1 MANEKNN
8 KTKTVKGKSNVVDLN
23 YDPSRARYRP
33 KTEDAG
39 PGGSGANGALP
50 VKKRRQRPDLQRN
63 NFGSEYAE
71 AGDNSRYLRHALAGL
86 DLPPIDISDDKQVAE
101 RLDWYFNHCIEDDM
115 KPTVTGM
122 ANCLGVDK
130 TTLWSWRTG
139 ECRATTHSPLIK
151 KAYKL
156 LEELWESYMLSGK
169 VNPASGIFL
178 GRNHWGYQDK
188 VDVVLSRGDD
198 SEQNISMEALAARYM
213 VDESGTQ
220 NSSDSPVETE
230 FVDH

>member
-1 MANEKNN
+1 M
-8 KTKTVKGKSNVVDLN
+8 TKTTNAQGKPDLN
-23 YDPSRARYRP
+23 YDPRRARYQ
-33 KTEDAG
+33 TDEDRATG
-39 PGGSGANGALP
+39 DPSVP
-50 VKKRRQRPDLQRN
+50 VKRRRNRPDLQ
-63 NFGSEYAE
+63 NFGAEQVE

-86 DLPPIDISDDKQVAE
+86 DLPPIDISDDKQVSE

-122 ANCLGVDK
+122 ANCLGIDK

-139 ECRATTHSPLIK
+139 ECRAKTHSPLIK

-188 VDVVLSRGDD
+188 VDVVVSKGDD
-198 SEQNISMEALAARYM
+198 SDYKPSVDEIAARYM
-213 VDESGTQ
+213 VENTATPDSG
-220 NSSDSPVETE
+220 VETE
-230 FVDH
+230 FTD

>member
-1 MANEKNN
+1 MSDTSKN
-8 KTKTVKGKSNVVDLN
+8 KVDLN
-23 YDPSRARYRP
+23 YDPRRARYQ
-33 KTEDAG
+33 TDEDRATG
-39 PGGSGANGALP
+39 DPSAP
-50 VKKRRQRPDLQRN
+50 VKRRRNRPDLQ
-63 NFGSEYAE
+63 NFGAEQVE

-86 DLPPIDISDDKQVAE
+86 DLPPIDISDDKQVSE

-122 ANCLGVDK
+122 ANCLGIDK

-139 ECRATTHSPLIK
+139 ECRAKTHSPLIK

-188 VDVVLSRGDD
+188 VDVVVSKGDD
-198 SEQNISMEALAARYM
+198 SDYKPSVDAIAARYM
-213 VDESGTQ
+213 VENTADPDSG
-220 NSSDSPVETE
+220 VETE
-230 FVDH
+230 FTD

>member
-1 MANEKNN
+1 MS
-8 KTKTVKGKSNVVDLN
+8 TKPQSNSPCTDLDTATAQNAVK
-23 YDPSRARYRP
+23 
-33 KTEDAG
+33 
-39 PGGSGANGALP
+39 
-50 VKKRRQRPDLQRN
+50 VKRKRNRPDLA
-63 NFGSEYAE
+63 NFGAENVE

-86 DLPPIDISDDKQVAE
+86 DLPPIDISDDKQVSE

-122 ANCLGVDK
+122 ANCLGIDK

-139 ECRATTHSPLIK
+139 ECRASTHSPLIK

-156 LEELWESYMLSGK
+156 LEELWEGYMLSGK

-188 VDVVLSRGDD
+188 VEVVVTPKNDSDEGFSADD
-198 SEQNISMEALAARYM
+198 MAKRYAL
-213 VDESGTQ
+213 DDGNTIEG
-220 NSSDSPVETE
+220 E
-230 FVDH
+230 FVE

>member
-1 MANEKNN
+1 MVQ
-8 KTKTVKGKSNVVDLN
+8 TKQAAKASNAKYLNAQGKPDLN
-23 YDPSRARYRP
+23 YDPSRARYRNN
-33 KTEDAG
+33 EDQSADG
-39 PGGSGANGALP
+39 TSVTA
-50 VKKRRQRPDLQRN
+50 KRKSNRPDLQ
-63 NFGSEYAE
+63 NFGAENVE
-71 AGDNSRYLRHALAGL
+71 AGDNSRYLRHAMAGL

-122 ANCLGVDK
+122 ANCLGIDK

-139 ECRATTHSPLIK
+139 ECRAKTHSPLIK

-156 LEELWESYMLSGK
+156 LEELWESYMLNGK

-188 VDVVLSRGDD
+188 VEVVVGKSED
-198 SEQNISMEALAARYM
+198 SDSKLSMEDMAARYM
-213 VDESGTQ
+213 VENTADADSG
-220 NSSDSPVETE
+220 VETTFAE
-230 FVDH
+230 

>member
-1 MANEKNN
+1 M
-8 KTKTVKGKSNVVDLN
+8 TKLSNTKSPDSDASLQATSERAVK
-23 YDPSRARYRP
+23 
-33 KTEDAG
+33 
-39 PGGSGANGALP
+39 
-50 VKKRRQRPDLQRN
+50 VKRKRNRPDLA
-63 NFGSEYAE
+63 NFGAENVE

-86 DLPPIDISDDKQVAE
+86 DLPPIDISDDKQVSD

-122 ANCLGVDK
+122 ANCLGIDK

-139 ECRATTHSPLIK
+139 ECRASTHSPLIK

-156 LEELWESYMLSGK
+156 LEELWEGYMLSGK

-188 VDVVLSRGDD
+188 VDVVISPASNSESDFSAEDIAKRYALDD
-198 SEQNISMEALAARYM
+198 GN
-213 VDESGTQ
+213 T
-220 NSSDSPVETE
+220 VEGE
-230 FVDH
+230 FAE

>member
-1 MANEKNN
+1 LARNEE
-8 KTKTVKGKSNVVDLN
+8 GYIDS
-23 YDPSRARYRP
+23 
-33 KTEDAG
+33 
-39 PGGSGANGALP
+39 GSAAP
-50 VKKRRQRPDLQRN
+50 VKRKRNRPDLQ
-63 NFGSEYAE
+63 NFGAEHVE

-86 DLPPIDISDDKQVAE
+86 DLPPIDISDDKQVSE

-122 ANCLGVDK
+122 ANCLGIDK

-139 ECRATTHSPLIK
+139 ECRAKTHSPLIK

-188 VDVVLSRGDD
+188 VDVVVSKGDD
-198 SEQNISMEALAARYM
+198 NDHKPSVDAIAARYM
-213 VDESGTQ
+213 VENTAD
-220 NSSDSPVETE
+220 SDSGVETT
-230 FVDH
+230 FTD

>member
-1 MANEKNN
+1 MKDVQE
-8 KTKTVKGKSNVVDLN
+8 TKKKVTAGKVEVDLN
-23 YDPSRARYRP
+23 YEPRSARYRNKMQAVGP
-33 KTEDAG
+33 NGEKLPAKKT
-39 PGGSGANGALP
+39 
-50 VKKRRQRPDLQRN
+50 RRPDLQKG
-63 NFGSEYAE
+63 NFGAEYLD

-122 ANCLGVDK
+122 ANCLGIDK

-139 ECRATTHSPLIK
+139 ECRATTHSPIIK
-151 KAYKL
+151 RAYKL

-188 VDVVLSRGDD
+188 VDVVVSRGDD
-198 SEQNISMEALAARYM
+198 SEQGVSMESLAARYM
-213 VDESGTQ
+213 VDGTERSLASNEELVES
-220 NSSDSPVETE
+220 D
-230 FVDH
+230 FVDN

>member
-1 MANEKNN
+1 MTKLSNTKNTDN
-8 KTKTVKGKSNVVDLN
+8 DASLQTTSERAVK
-23 YDPSRARYRP
+23 
-33 KTEDAG
+33 
-39 PGGSGANGALP
+39 
-50 VKKRRQRPDLQRN
+50 VKRKRNRPDLA
-63 NFGSEYAE
+63 NFGAENVE

-86 DLPPIDISDDKQVAE
+86 DLPPIDISDDKQVSD

-122 ANCLGVDK
+122 ANCLGIDK

-139 ECRATTHSPLIK
+139 ECRASTHSPLIK

-156 LEELWESYMLSGK
+156 LEELWEGYMLSGK

-188 VDVVLSRGDD
+188 VDVVISPASNSENDFSAEDIAKRYALDD
-198 SEQNISMEALAARYM
+198 GN
-213 VDESGTQ
+213 T
-220 NSSDSPVETE
+220 VEGE
-230 FVDH
+230 FAE